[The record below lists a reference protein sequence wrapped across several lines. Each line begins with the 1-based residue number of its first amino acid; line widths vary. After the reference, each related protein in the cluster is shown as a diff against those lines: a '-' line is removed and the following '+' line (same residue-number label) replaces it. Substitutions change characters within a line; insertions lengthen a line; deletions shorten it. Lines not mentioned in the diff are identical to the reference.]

1 MRAFPAE
8 PSNVYLLV
16 PSVLPPATVSVKA
29 WPTLSAVPAVAGLP
43 TDTVCAVPPLGVTVK
58 LPAVPF
64 ANLYV
69 VLVFVGTAQ
78 VPSPL
83 KKDACLP
90 AAGAGTIPAAPAV
103 FDVAAVISAT
113 DPEIVTVVLL
123 LDADSVKG
131 AVPDAFIVPTPPKPD
146 KVGAAGIVP
155 VIISVIWPELSAVI
169 PVTTLPPAVTG
180 EPAVPIRV
188 VPLAGL

>member
-43 TDTVCAVPPLGVTVK
+43 TDTVCAVPPLSVTVK

-64 ANLYV
+64 ANVYV
-69 VLVFVGTAQ
+69 VFVGTAQ

-90 AAGAGTIPAAPAV
+90 AAGAGTIPALPAA
-103 FDVAAVISAT
+103 DAVAAFISAT
-113 DPEIVTVVLL
+113 EPDTVTTAVPVLEAL
-123 LDADSVKG
+123 KVRG
-131 AVPDAFIVPTPPKPD
+131 AVPEADTV
-146 KVGAAGIVP
+146 
-155 VIISVIWPELSAVI
+155 
-169 PVTTLPPAVTG
+169 
-180 EPAVPIRV
+180 
-188 VPLAGL
+188 

>member
-43 TDTVCAVPPLGVTVK
+43 TDTVCAVLPLGVTVK

-64 ANLYV
+64 ANVYV

-90 AAGAGTIPAAPAV
+90 AAGAGTIPALPAA
-103 FDVAAVISAT
+103 DAVAAFISAT
-113 DPEIVTVVLL
+113 EPDTVTAVPVLEAL
-123 LDADSVKG
+123 KVRG
-131 AVPDAFIVPTPPKPD
+131 AVPEADTV
-146 KVGAAGIVP
+146 
-155 VIISVIWPELSAVI
+155 
-169 PVTTLPPAVTG
+169 
-180 EPAVPIRV
+180 
-188 VPLAGL
+188 